1 MVKEYIKYILLP
13 VLLVIIINTV
23 AAQNRQKEVQTNS
36 RLAVSYYNAKDY
48 EKAAPLLLK
57 VYNLSRNI
65 YYFRLHI
72 FSLVELRRYDEAEER
87 IRQEIEKQ
95 SDPDARLLIHWGY
108 LLKVRN
114 HDKEAEAK
122 FEEAIKQIAPNKGS
136 YLLAANSFLHFRE
149 YEWAKKV
156 YLQGRDLLSN
166 EDFSLELARIYM
178 YLRDYENMM
187 EEYLSL
193 LRQDEKMLQRIE
205 SSLSYALRLD
215 LDNDLRDLLRAQVL
229 KRIQAEPGIIGY
241 NRLLIWFLLQ
251 ENQFPGAL
259 RQSIALDRRTG
270 NEDAQIFH
278 LGNLAINNKMYSVAR
293 QAFGYLLEK
302 GSSNPFYEQAFVR
315 NVHAAY
321 LEYTTEEQKD
331 KAGYNELADQFEKGL
346 DIIGYSPVALDMIR
360 EYSHLLA
367 FYMDDPDRAIEVL
380 NKGLAIPRLKP
391 EESGILKTE
400 MADIYV
406 YAGDQWEAVLL
417 YSRIIEENKNNSLG
431 DEVKLKKARLGYYM
445 GNFEWAKAQ
454 LDVLKASTSKLTAN
468 DALDLSMMIG
478 SNLNLDTTAVPLR
491 MFARADLLF
500 FRNNDSLA
508 LATLDSLSEMYPY
521 HSLID
526 DILFRKS
533 KIEMNNNNYSLAA
546 DYLERIRR
554 DFPYEMLAD
563 DALFML
569 AELYNYQLDEK
580 QKAKELYR
588 EMLTIY
594 PGSIFVEESREKFR
608 ELREI
613 YPDGVPDEEEKFFN
627 EGILPD
633 EFN

>member
-1 MVKEYIKYILLP
+1 
-13 VLLVIIINTV
+13 
-23 AAQNRQKEVQTNS
+23 
-36 RLAVSYYNAKDY
+36 
-48 EKAAPLLLK
+48 
-57 VYNLSRNI
+57 
-65 YYFRLHI
+65 
-72 FSLVELRRYDEAEER
+72 
-87 IRQEIEKQ
+87 
-95 SDPDARLLIHWGY
+95 
-108 LLKVRN
+108 
-114 HDKEAEAK
+114 
-122 FEEAIKQIAPNKGS
+122 
-136 YLLAANSFLHFRE
+136 
-149 YEWAKKV
+149 
-156 YLQGRDLLSN
+156 
-166 EDFSLELARIYM
+166 
-178 YLRDYENMM
+178 
-187 EEYLSL
+187 
-193 LRQDEKMLQRIE
+193 
-205 SSLSYALRLD
+205 
-215 LDNDLRDLLRAQVL
+215 
-229 KRIQAEPGIIGY
+229 
-241 NRLLIWFLLQ
+241 
-251 ENQFPGAL
+251 
-259 RQSIALDRRTG
+259 
-270 NEDAQIFH
+270 
-278 LGNLAINNKMYSVAR
+278 
-293 QAFGYLLEK
+293 
-302 GSSNPFYEQAFVR
+302 
-315 NVHAAY
+315 
-321 LEYTTEEQKD
+321 
-331 KAGYNELADQFEKGL
+331 
-346 DIIGYSPVALDMIR
+346 
-360 EYSHLLA
+360 
-367 FYMDDPDRAIEVL
+367 
-380 NKGLAIPRLKP
+380 
-391 EESGILKTE
+391 
-400 MADIYV
+400 
-406 YAGDQWEAVLL
+406 
-417 YSRIIEENKNNSLG
+417 
-431 DEVKLKKARLGYYM
+431 LKKARLGYYM